1 MLTFVRGQPPHGIEA
16 ILALQ
21 RPLRAA
27 GLAVQRIALDVADH
41 VPVHRD
47 LVHVA
52 RAVAEPLQLFAAGQG
67 AVAALAQRVV
77 AVAPDQWLWQGLAG
91 CRLRVGQVLLHLFG
105 ELAQRV
111 IGKAHAGRAIERL
124 AHAPQAVV
132 GVVAGRFG
140 VGQGGSGWMVLIP
153 LVAST
158 WRLVAG
164 IFDGDEFVVRVVV
177 VAVLFSLPD
186 E

>member
-1 MLTFVRGQPPHGIEA
+1 M
-16 ILALQ
+16 
-21 RPLRAA
+21 
-27 GLAVQRIALDVADH
+27 
-41 VPVHRD
+41 
-47 LVHVA
+47 
-52 RAVAEPLQLFAAGQG
+52 
-67 AVAALAQRVV
+67 AALAQRVV